1 METAVTVLQ
10 LIIGFGILNVWLLR
24 FGKSTS
30 YRGGNAQ
37 NLKDEFEV
45 YGLPEWFMKVVG
57 FLKITFAVMLIAGV
71 WVPALTKPA
80 AIGMAFLMLG
90 AVAMHIKVKDP
101 AQKALPALTLL
112 VCAVIVAGVSSF

>member
-37 NLKDEFEV
+37 NLKEEFEV